1 MCVLV
6 LTNVK
11 YISTNSKNEMR
22 RSILIVII
30 GGIIVSSGLFIVVY
44 GFRIFTVDYN
54 LEIDPLKDEQN
65 LFSTARVALSN
76 TGKLPL
82 TNVVVNYG
90 GQSTESVESISPGE
104 KLLLSPPENVALDFV
119 TVTTNEGLNLTKMY
133 RTPIKLP
140 GMMGS

>member
-1 MCVLV
+1 MCILV

-22 RSILIVII
+22 RSILIVIV
-30 GGIIVSSGLFIVVY
+30 GGIIVSSGLLIVVY
-44 GFRIFTVDYN
+44 GFKIFTVDYN
-54 LEIDPLKDEQN
+54 LELDPLKDEQN

>member
-1 MCVLV
+1 
-6 LTNVK
+6 
-11 YISTNSKNEMR
+11 MR
-22 RSILIVII
+22 RNILVVII
-30 GGIIVSSGLFIVVY
+30 AAIIVSSGILVIVY
-44 GFRIFTVDYN
+44 GVNLSAVDYN
-54 LEIDPLKDEQN
+54 LEMDPLKDEQN

-90 GQSTESVESISPGE
+90 GQSTETLESISPGQ
-104 KLLLSPPENVALDFV
+104 KILLSPPGNVPLDFV
-119 TVTTNEGLNLTKMY
+119 TVTTSEGLNVTKAY

>member
-1 MCVLV
+1 
-6 LTNVK
+6 
-11 YISTNSKNEMR
+11 MR
-22 RSILIVII
+22 RSIVVLII
-30 GGIIVSSGLFIVVY
+30 GAIIALSGVLIVVY
-44 GFRIFTVDYN
+44 GFNIFSADYN

-82 TNVVVNYG
+82 TNVVINYG
-90 GQSTESVESISPGE
+90 GQSTESLASISPGQ
-104 KLLLSPPENVALDFV
+104 KLLLSPPENVPLDFV
-119 TVTTNEGLNLTKMY
+119 TVTTSEGLNMTKMY

>member
-1 MCVLV
+1 
-6 LTNVK
+6 
-11 YISTNSKNEMR
+11 MR
-22 RSILIVII
+22 RSIVVVII
-30 GGIIVSSGLFIVVY
+30 SAIIALSGVLIVVY
-44 GFRIFTVDYN
+44 GFNIFSEDYN

-82 TNVVVNYG
+82 TNVVINYG
-90 GQSTESVESISPGE
+90 GQSTESVESISPGQ
-104 KLLLSPPENVALDFV
+104 KLLLSPPGNVPLDFV
-119 TVTTNEGLNLTKMY
+119 TVTTSEGLNLTKMY

>member
-1 MCVLV
+1 
-6 LTNVK
+6 
-11 YISTNSKNEMR
+11 MR
-22 RSILIVII
+22 HSILAVII
-30 GGIIVSSGLFIVVY
+30 GVVILSSGLLIVVY
-44 GFRIFTVDYN
+44 GFNIFSEDYN

-82 TNVVVNYG
+82 TNVVINYG
-90 GQSTESVESISPGE
+90 GQRTESVESISPGQ
-104 KLLLSPPENVALDFV
+104 KLLLSPPENVPLDFV
-119 TVTTNEGLNLTKMY
+119 TVTTSEGLNLTKTY

>member
-1 MCVLV
+1 
-6 LTNVK
+6 
-11 YISTNSKNEMR
+11 MR
-22 RSILIVII
+22 RSILAVII
-30 GGIIVSSGLFIVVY
+30 GVIIVSSGLLIVIY
-44 GFRIFTVDYN
+44 GFNIFSEDYN

-82 TNVVVNYG
+82 TNVVINYG
-90 GQSTESVESISPGE
+90 GQTTESVESISPGQ
-104 KLLLSPPENVALDFV
+104 KLLLSPPENVPLDFV
-119 TVTTNEGLNLTKMY
+119 TVTTSEGLNLTKTY

>member
-1 MCVLV
+1 
-6 LTNVK
+6 
-11 YISTNSKNEMR
+11 MR
-22 RSILIVII
+22 RSILAVII
-30 GGIIVSSGLFIVVY
+30 GVTIVSLGLLIVIY
-44 GFRIFTVDYN
+44 GFNIFSEDYN

-82 TNVVVNYG
+82 TNVVINYG
-90 GQSTESVESISPGE
+90 GQTTESVESISPGQ
-104 KLLLSPPENVALDFV
+104 KLLLSPPENVPLDFV
-119 TVTTNEGLNLTKMY
+119 TVTTSEGLNLTKTY

>member
-1 MCVLV
+1 
-6 LTNVK
+6 
-11 YISTNSKNEMR
+11 MR
-22 RSILIVII
+22 RSLLVVII
-30 GGIIVSSGLFIVVY
+30 AVIIVSSGALILVY
-44 GFRIFTVDYN
+44 GFHLLSADYN

-82 TNVVVNYG
+82 TNVVINYG
-90 GQSTESVESISPGE
+90 GQRTESVESISPGQ
-104 KLLLSPPENVALDFV
+104 KLLLSPPGNVPLDFV
-119 TVTTNEGLNLTKMY
+119 TVTTNEGLNMTKMY

>member
-1 MCVLV
+1 
-6 LTNVK
+6 
-11 YISTNSKNEMR
+11 MR
-22 RSILIVII
+22 HSILVII
-30 GGIIVSSGLFIVVY
+30 IGVMIVSSGVLIIVY
-44 GFRIFTVDYN
+44 GFNIFSADYN

-82 TNVVVNYG
+82 TNVVINYG
-90 GQSTESVESISPGE
+90 GQSTELVESISPGQ
-104 KLLLSPPENVALDFV
+104 KLLLSPPEHVPLDFV
-119 TVTTNEGLNLTKMY
+119 TVTTSEGLNLTKVY